1 MTSDVPDYIFCF
13 FISRI
18 ELAELDHISIFVL
31 CPESFFFSSM
41 IVPDHGIGSI
51 QDIAGRT
58 VILFQFDHLGIIKYM
73 FKIQDVLNVRTAEFI
88 NGLII
93 VANHAQVTVLGCQ
106 QMDQFEL
113 YCIRILILV
122 YHDITETLL
131 IIFQYIFLRLEKLH
145 RLKQQIVKI

>member
-1 MTSDVPDYIFCF
+1 
-13 FISRI
+13 
-18 ELAELDHISIFVL
+18 
-31 CPESFFFSSM
+31 M

-106 QMDQFEL
+106 RDGSVRTVL
-113 YCIRILILV
+113 YS
-122 YHDITETLL
+122 YPDT
-131 IIFQYIFLRLEKLH
+131 RLP
-145 RLKQQIVKI
+145 